1 MLSQVRNLNFNR
13 ESLCERTS
21 ELNILNH
28 FLHSIDIDNFP
39 NGLKLRAG
47 IYFVDSIPKTPTGKF
62 VRRKATELAEQLF
75 KVAKESDLDV
85 QQHLLDISEEY
96 RRMI

>member
-1 MLSQVRNLNFNR
+1 MFSITSLNNV
-13 ESLCERTS
+13 E
-21 ELNILNH
+21 
-28 FLHSIDIDNFP
+28 NFP

-47 IYFVDSIPKTPTGKF
+47 IYFVDAIPKTPTGKF
-62 VRRKATELAEQLF
+62 SRKKVTELAEQHF
-75 KVAKESDLDV
+75 KMAKQNDPDV